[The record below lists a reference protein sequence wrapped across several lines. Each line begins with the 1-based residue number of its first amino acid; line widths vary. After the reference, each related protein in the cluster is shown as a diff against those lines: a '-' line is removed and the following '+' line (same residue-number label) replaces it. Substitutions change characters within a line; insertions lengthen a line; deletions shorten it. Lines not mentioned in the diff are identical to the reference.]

1 MSNKNDRWSDLSMK
15 ERADLM
21 NMYITNGISDLKEMK
36 KHYNSFGDGGD
47 TDSTKVQIPTT
58 NIVTT
63 DNYQEKLDEFNQYRQ
78 KAVAA
83 FDPYDRDTY
92 RENLNKSDSLGK
104 EIAKY
109 VLNEYEKYKGSPLN
123 KGTWAGTSE
132 AKEPEDINFLL
143 RSNIRE
149 DGKDVT
155 EWLKSYVNSEGFDR
169 VRKNQESWWKK
180 RHPYQKILFSI
191 FGGINNNNRLNNYQR
206 DISNYADKMLN
217 YVLDGY
223 PEMSFSRPYEGST
236 FTFKPRIKEDKEF
249 PFAFAQMH
257 EFDHLFNDT
266 ASSYKTINFEAM
278 KQNTNTEEGHDS
290 RSIEKHSDIIG
301 LKYLLYK
308 EGIYDA
314 RGGNDIT
321 PEQIGELRK
330 RYPELRPLIQMDDEK
345 AAWMINHVVQNT
357 SDKDRLDY
365 VNPDNIA
372 AFGGKLLTKK
382 FENGGNTQFYNNPI
396 FGLGFENHFSIPQN
410 TIVDTPKTPQVYEV
424 QQGDS
429 FIKIANSLGVSLDEF
444 KKVNPLENYNSINI
458 GQKLVIPEVKQVE
471 QPEIRQLE
479 ESKFN
484 QYTVGEGDSLSV
496 IAKKNNMNLDALIKA
511 NPQIK
516 NPNIISVGQKINLT
530 SPTTPK
536 KVREK
541 QWISVDELREKEKE
555 YNKTNLGAIQG
566 ATHDSNYVV
575 IDKKGKKLTV
585 YDSDNNVVYET
596 SDISTGLSGNDYNTK
611 TFTRNGRDVY
621 GEGNMST
628 PAGVTRISS
637 MDMYHGAPSFQ
648 RVRLDSYGNPKKV
661 YDKNGKEIDDT
672 INSSFHLGSIDKL
685 YSSNGCVRMS
695 KKALNDLSKYID
707 VGTLVYTLPDKNE
720 SRFVLK
726 DGNLNYEADNP
737 YGITEEGKEKNK
749 YGHDMVYQDD
759 YNVFNNKTSSPIK
772 IEYTGNTKNPFKK
785 DNIESIISGITSNK
799 ESLQKAFNVSDQ
811 HFNKIAQLA
820 LGILEQE
827 SKFGTHYRYVGKQ
840 TADKIPFTNY
850 TATVIANNNPYS
862 NNVNGYV
869 ESNYQGE
876 TLLDF
881 IKHVSG
887 NNTYDSL
894 GMGQIKMEGDNEETQ
909 KMYRMF
915 NVTPENVRSDEKTAE
930 AIMIRLLSMYK
941 NEVQGR
947 EFKNKE
953 TGAIIDPYDA
963 LLYKYKGGTAAKVLR
978 KGEATGK
985 NTYVLNVKNYAKDFK
1000 FYTYK

>member
-1 MSNKNDRWSDLSMK
+1 MVKTKDKWSALSMK

-21 NMYITNGISDLKEMK
+21 NMYITNGVSDLKEMK
-36 KHYNSFGDGGD
+36 KHYNSFRDGGD
-47 TDSTKVQIPTT
+47 TDDTEVQIPTT

-83 FDPYDRDTY
+83 FDPYDGDTY
-92 RENLNKSDSLGK
+92 RENLNKSDSLGR

-109 VLNEYEKYKGSPLN
+109 ILNEYDKYVGSPLN
-123 KGTWAGTSE
+123 SGSWAGTLE
-132 AKEPEDINFLL
+132 AKEPEDIKFLL
-143 RSNIRE
+143 RHNIRE

-155 EWLKSYVNSEGFDR
+155 EWLKSYVNSEGFER
-169 VRKNQESWWKK
+169 AKENQLNWYKK
-180 RHPYQKILFSI
+180 RHPYKKYLLPISKNSQYIQKYKN
-191 FGGINNNNRLNNYQR
+191 GINEN
-206 DISNYADKMLN
+206 AEKTLN
-217 YVLDGY
+217 YILDGY
-223 PEMSFSRPYEGST
+223 TEMSFSRPFEGST
-236 FTFKPRIKEDKEF
+236 FTFKPSIKEDKEF
-249 PFAFAQMH
+249 PFDFTQMH
-257 EFDHLFNDT
+257 ELDHIFNIA
-266 ASSYKTINFEAM
+266 ASSNRTINYEAM
-278 KQNTNTEEGHDS
+278 EQNTNTEKGHDS
-290 RSIEKHSDIIG
+290 RPIEKHSDIMG

-314 RGGNDIT
+314 RGGDDIT
-321 PEQIGELRK
+321 PEQIGELREK
-330 RYPELRPLIQMDDEK
+330 YPELRPLLQMDNEK
-345 AAWMINHVVQNT
+345 AAWMVNHVAQNT

-365 VNPDNIA
+365 VNPANIA
-372 AFGGKLLTKK
+372 AFGGRILKDGGDK
-382 FENGGNTQFYNNPI
+382 ENYIIMQNGFLDNVFNTMNQQTLFNTPYSFNTDSNKQQIVNPP
-396 FGLGFENHFSIPQN
+396 LALMPEEE
-410 TIVDTPKTPQVYEV
+410 K
-424 QQGDS
+424 
-429 FIKIANSLGVSLDEF
+429 
-444 KKVNPLENYNSINI
+444 PLENTY
-458 GQKLVIPEVKQVE
+458 KVV
-471 QPEIRQLE
+471 
-479 ESKFN
+479 
-484 QYTVGEGDSLSV
+484 TGDSLGK
-496 IAKKNNMNLDALIKA
+496 IAKSNNIPLETLIKA

-516 NPNIISVGQKINLT
+516 NPNMISVGQDIVIPQQEIRQSEESKLGGYEVQAGDTLSKIASKNNISLNQLTALNPQLKDINNISIGQKINL
-530 SPTTPK
+530 SNSAPK
-536 KVREK
+536 VERQK
-541 QWISVDELREKEKE
+541 QWVNVDDLRSKEAE

-585 YDSDNNVVYET
+585 YNANNEVVYET

-611 TFTRNGRDVY
+611 TFTRDGKDVY

-661 YDKNGKEIDDT
+661 YNDKGEEIDDT
-672 INSSFHLGSIDKL
+672 INSSFHLGSIDKV

-695 KKALNDLSKYID
+695 KKALNDLGKYIN
-707 VGTLVYTLPDKNE
+707 VGTLVYTLPDKDE

-726 DGNLNYEADNP
+726 DGNLSYEADNP

-772 IEYTGNTKNPFKK
+772 IEYNGNSRSKAKNN
-785 DNIESIISGITSNK
+785 NIDKVIDGISSNK
-799 ESLQKAFNVSDQ
+799 EAIQKAFNVSDQ

-827 SKFGTHYRYVGKQ
+827 SQFGTSDRYRLKQGLRSVDVGYLSPTIGISLPSSK
-840 TADKIPFTNY
+840 TGVSLFDVIK
-850 TATVIANNNPYS
+850 TV
-862 NNVNGYV
+862 
-869 ESNYQGE
+869 
-876 TLLDF
+876 
-881 IKHVSG
+881 KG

-894 GMGQIKMEGDNEETQ
+894 GMGQIKIEGDNEDTQ
-909 KMYRMF
+909 KMYRKF
-915 NVTPENVRSDEKTAE
+915 GVTPENVRSDEKTAE

-953 TGAIIDPYDA
+953 TGAVIDPYDA

-978 KGEATGK
+978 NGQATGR
-985 NTYVLNVKNYAKDFK
+985 NEYVQNVKNK
-1000 FYTYK
+1000 

>member
-1 MSNKNDRWSDLSMK
+1 MSNKNDRWSALSMK
-15 ERADLM
+15 ERADLIKLYV
-21 NMYITNGISDLKEMK
+21 NIGITSLDNIK
-36 KHYNSFGDGGD
+36 KDYNSFGDGGD
-47 TDSTKVQIPTT
+47 TDSEEGKNNQDQKLVLAVKPSLETYLKHKIDSTRNAAYEKSVSRNIGIEIPYTLT
-58 NIVTT
+58 PGRRQQNEYNIEILREIADTSFVGPVIERTYPTAEDLAAYYSAVKELENNCEYGLNCIGTAT
-63 DNYQEKLDEFNQYRQ
+63 DNYPEGSRSNVNTDFAKNHERYGFIKIPLDELKKGDIVQANYIDDFGENDPFHGMIFAGYNDRGKPLFNYSRGGTTEWDYVKGGKYPINEESLAYTYIGTPELRTEWEKEYRQ
-78 KAVAA
+78 KFEKKSFGGIINRLENGGSTIQNNFLNSEYNIMNQQTM
-83 FDPYDRDTY
+83 FDTPYLFNNTTSKQYDVKRPLSPTVGEDKPV
-92 RENLNKSDSLGK
+92 ENIYKIVSGDSLGK
-104 EIAKY
+104 IAK
-109 VLNEYEKYKGSPLN
+109 
-123 KGTWAGTSE
+123 
-132 AKEPEDINFLL
+132 
-143 RSNIRE
+143 SNN
-149 DGKDVT
+149 V
-155 EWLKSYVNSEGFDR
+155 
-169 VRKNQESWWKK
+169 
-180 RHPYQKILFSI
+180 
-191 FGGINNNNRLNNYQR
+191 
-206 DISNYADKMLN
+206 
-217 YVLDGY
+217 
-223 PEMSFSRPYEGST
+223 
-236 FTFKPRIKEDKEF
+236 
-249 PFAFAQMH
+249 
-257 EFDHLFNDT
+257 
-266 ASSYKTINFEAM
+266 
-278 KQNTNTEEGHDS
+278 
-290 RSIEKHSDIIG
+290 
-301 LKYLLYK
+301 
-308 EGIYDA
+308 
-314 RGGNDIT
+314 
-321 PEQIGELRK
+321 
-330 RYPELRPLIQMDDEK
+330 
-345 AAWMINHVVQNT
+345 
-357 SDKDRLDY
+357 
-365 VNPDNIA
+365 
-372 AFGGKLLTKK
+372 
-382 FENGGNTQFYNNPI
+382 
-396 FGLGFENHFSIPQN
+396 
-410 TIVDTPKTPQVYEV
+410 
-424 QQGDS
+424 
-429 FIKIANSLGVSLDEF
+429 
-444 KKVNPLENYNSINI
+444 PLES
-458 GQKLVIPEVKQVE
+458 
-471 QPEIRQLE
+471 
-479 ESKFN
+479 
-484 QYTVGEGDSLSV
+484 
-496 IAKKNNMNLDALIKA
+496 LIKA

-516 NPNIISVGQKINLT
+516 NPNMISVGQDIVIPQQEIRQSEESKLGGYEVQAGDTLSKIASKNNISLNQLISLNPQIKDINSISIGQKINL
-530 SPTTPK
+530 SNSAPK
-536 KVREK
+536 VERQK
-541 QWISVDELREKEKE
+541 QWINIDDLRSKEAE

-611 TFTRNGRDVY
+611 TFTRNGKDVY

-672 INSSFHLGSIDKL
+672 INSSFHLGSIDRL

-737 YGITEEGKEKNK
+737 FGVTEKGKTFNK

-827 SKFGTHYRYVGKQ
+827 SKFGTHYRYIGKQ
-840 TADKIPFTNY
+840 AADKIPFTNS
-850 TATVIANNNPYS
+850 TATAIANSNPNS
-862 NNVNGYV
+862 TNINGYA
-869 ESNYQGE
+869 ESNYHGE

-930 AIMIRLLSMYK
+930 AIMIRLLSMYR